1 MAEKNTETTDTVVK
15 EKKPRRSAVERLAEQ
30 LAAAKVKAEQAQ
42 QKKIDV
48 VKLQLA
54 GAIERR
60 DKAAA
65 RVAELEAE
73 LIELQSIEV

>member
-30 LAAAKVKAEQAQ
+30 LAAAQAKAAEAK

-48 VKLQLA
+48 VQLQLA
-54 GAIERR
+54 AAIERR

-65 RVAELEAE
+65 RVTELEAE
-73 LIELQSIEV
+73 LAELQSEEV

>member
-73 LIELQSIEV
+73 LAELQSIEV

>member
-30 LAAAKVKAEQAQ
+30 LAAAQAKAEQAK

-48 VKLQLA
+48 VLLQLSA
-54 GAIERR
+54 AVERR

-65 RVAELEAE
+65 RVEELEAE
-73 LIELQSIEV
+73 LAELQSEEG

>member
-1 MAEKNTETTDTVVK
+1 MAEKNIETTDTVVK

-73 LIELQSIEV
+73 LAELQSEEV

>member
-1 MAEKNTETTDTVVK
+1 MAEKNIETTDTVVK

-73 LIELQSIEV
+73 LAELQSIEV

>member
-1 MAEKNTETTDTVVK
+1 MAEKNTEPTVDVVK

-65 RVAELEAE
+65 RVAEREAE
-73 LIELQSIEV
+73 LAELQSIEV

>member
-1 MAEKNTETTDTVVK
+1 MAEKNIETTDTVVK

-60 DKAAA
+60 DKAVA
-65 RVAELEAE
+65 RVTELEAE
-73 LIELQSIEV
+73 LAGLTSTEV